1 MKKKYCIGFFVVLF
15 VFVSL
20 LGIGYQVSY
29 QYVMDRQ
36 VARQQDKQR
45 RSVAV
50 KGEAEKNEG
59 YYLAELH
66 GYVVV
71 YLSDQSTIYE
81 FTDIPFE
88 ELPKEVQTS
97 VKQKNMLKQR
107 RNFTHFW
114 KIIPAKKQRGRR
126 KSRNSVRWRKNFW
139 ERIRLWTNKR

>member
-36 VARQQDKQR
+36 MARQQDKQQ

-71 YLSDQSTIYE
+71 YLSDQSTI
-81 FTDIPFE
+81 PFE
-88 ELPKEVQTS
+88 ELPKEVQTN
-97 VKQKNMLKQR
+97 VKQKKYVETEEELYAFLENY
-107 RNFTHFW
+107 
-114 KIIPAKKQRGRR
+114 
-126 KSRNSVRWRKNFW
+126 SS
-139 ERIRLWTNKR
+139 

>member
-1 MKKKYCIGFFVVLF
+1 MKKKYCIGFFVAFF

-88 ELPKEVQTS
+88 ELPKEVQTN
-97 VKQKNMLKQR
+97 VKQKKYVETEEALYAFLENY
-107 RNFTHFW
+107 
-114 KIIPAKKQRGRR
+114 
-126 KSRNSVRWRKNFW
+126 SS
-139 ERIRLWTNKR
+139 

>member
-1 MKKKYCIGFFVVLF
+1 MKKTYCIGFFMALF

-36 VARQQDKQR
+36 AVRQQEAQQ
-45 RSVAV
+45 RSVAA
-50 KGEAEKNEG
+50 KGKAEKNEG

-81 FTDIPFE
+81 FTDILFE
-88 ELPKEVQTS
+88 ELPKEVQTD
-97 VKQKNMLKQR
+97 VKQKKYVKTEEELYAFLENY
-107 RNFTHFW
+107 
-114 KIIPAKKQRGRR
+114 
-126 KSRNSVRWRKNFW
+126 SS
-139 ERIRLWTNKR
+139 

>member
-1 MKKKYCIGFFVVLF
+1 MKKKYCIGFFVAFF

>member
-1 MKKKYCIGFFVVLF
+1 MKKKYCIGFFVAFF

-36 VARQQDKQR
+36 VERQQDQQR

-97 VKQKNMLKQR
+97 VKQKKYVETEEELYAFLENY
-107 RNFTHFW
+107 
-114 KIIPAKKQRGRR
+114 
-126 KSRNSVRWRKNFW
+126 SS
-139 ERIRLWTNKR
+139 

>member
-36 VARQQDKQR
+36 MARQQDKQQ

-88 ELPKEVQTS
+88 ELPKEVQTN
-97 VKQKNMLKQR
+97 VKQKKICLKGGE
-107 RNFTHFW
+107 NLPINEKFF
-114 KIIPAKKQRGRR
+114 IKKKRGLDEI
-126 KSRNSVRWRKNFW
+126 V
-139 ERIRLWTNKR
+139 

>member
-36 VARQQDKQR
+36 MARQQDKQQ

-88 ELPKEVQTS
+88 ELPKD
-97 VKQKNMLKQR
+97 MLKQR

>member
-1 MKKKYCIGFFVVLF
+1 MKKKYCIGFFVALF

-36 VARQQDKQR
+36 KMRQEEEQK

-50 KGEAEKNEG
+50 KGTAEKNEG

-81 FTDIPFE
+81 FTDIVFDT
-88 ELPKEVQTS
+88 LPKEVQTN
-97 VKQKNMLKQR
+97 VKQKKYVKTEEELYAFLENY
-107 RNFTHFW
+107 
-114 KIIPAKKQRGRR
+114 
-126 KSRNSVRWRKNFW
+126 SS
-139 ERIRLWTNKR
+139 

>member
-1 MKKKYCIGFFVVLF
+1 MKKKYCIGFFVALF

-36 VARQQDKQR
+36 TARQQDKQQ

-50 KGEAEKNEG
+50 KGEVEKNEG
-59 YYLAELH
+59 YYLSELH

-71 YLSDQSTIYE
+71 YLSDKSTIYE

-97 VKQKNMLKQR
+97 VKQKKYVETEEELYAFLENY
-107 RNFTHFW
+107 
-114 KIIPAKKQRGRR
+114 
-126 KSRNSVRWRKNFW
+126 SS
-139 ERIRLWTNKR
+139 

>member
-1 MKKKYCIGFFVVLF
+1 MKKGVGLLWRKDTVLAAALF

-36 VARQQDKQR
+36 KMRQEEEQK

-50 KGEAEKNEG
+50 KGTAEKNEG

-81 FTDIPFE
+81 FTDIVFDT
-88 ELPKEVQTS
+88 LPKEVQTN
-97 VKQKNMLKQR
+97 VKQKKYVKTEEELYAFLENY
-107 RNFTHFW
+107 
-114 KIIPAKKQRGRR
+114 
-126 KSRNSVRWRKNFW
+126 SS
-139 ERIRLWTNKR
+139 

>member
-20 LGIGYQVSY
+20 LGMSY

-36 VARQQDKQR
+36 MARQQDKQQ

-88 ELPKEVQTS
+88 ELPKEVQTN
-97 VKQKNMLKQR
+97 VKQKKYVETEEELYAFLENY
-107 RNFTHFW
+107 
-114 KIIPAKKQRGRR
+114 
-126 KSRNSVRWRKNFW
+126 SS
-139 ERIRLWTNKR
+139 

>member
-1 MKKKYCIGFFVVLF
+1 MEKKYCIGFVVVLF

-29 QYVMDRQ
+29 QYVMDSQ
-36 VARQQDKQR
+36 MARQQDKQQ

-88 ELPKEVQTS
+88 ELPKEVQTN
-97 VKQKNMLKQR
+97 VKQKKYVETEEELYAFLENY
-107 RNFTHFW
+107 
-114 KIIPAKKQRGRR
+114 
-126 KSRNSVRWRKNFW
+126 SS
-139 ERIRLWTNKR
+139 

>member
-1 MKKKYCIGFFVVLF
+1 MKKKYCIGFFVAFF

-59 YYLAELH
+59 YYLADCMAMWSSICLIN
-66 GYVVV
+66 
-71 YLSDQSTIYE
+71 LQ
-81 FTDIPFE
+81 FMN
-88 ELPKEVQTS
+88 LQTFRL
-97 VKQKNMLKQR
+97 KNCR
-107 RNFTHFW
+107 
-114 KIIPAKKQRGRR
+114 KKCRQA
-126 KSRNSVRWRKNFW
+126 
-139 ERIRLWTNKR
+139 

>member
-1 MKKKYCIGFFVVLF
+1 MKKKYCIGFFVAFF

-36 VARQQDKQR
+36 MARQQDKQQ

-88 ELPKEVQTS
+88 ELPKEVQTN

>member
-36 VARQQDKQR
+36 MARQQDKQQ

-59 YYLAELH
+59 CLFMSIL
-66 GYVVV
+66 
-71 YLSDQSTIYE
+71 Q
-81 FTDIPFE
+81 
-88 ELPKEVQTS
+88 
-97 VKQKNMLKQR
+97 QKNRFLSPMLFLCPIAKLQILEEKSIR
-107 RNFTHFW
+107 KRLIPQNMNF
-114 KIIPAKKQRGRR
+114 R
-126 KSRNSVRWRKNFW
+126 S
-139 ERIRLWTNKR
+139 

>member
-1 MKKKYCIGFFVVLF
+1 MKKKYCIGFFVALF

-36 VARQQDKQR
+36 MARQQDKQQ

-71 YLSDQSTIYE
+71 YLSDQSTI
-81 FTDIPFE
+81 
-88 ELPKEVQTS
+88 L
-97 VKQKNMLKQR
+97 
-107 RNFTHFW
+107 
-114 KIIPAKKQRGRR
+114 
-126 KSRNSVRWRKNFW
+126 
-139 ERIRLWTNKR
+139 

>member
-1 MKKKYCIGFFVVLF
+1 MKKKYCIGFFVAVFVAFF

-97 VKQKNMLKQR
+97 VKQKKYVETEEELYAFLENY
-107 RNFTHFW
+107 
-114 KIIPAKKQRGRR
+114 
-126 KSRNSVRWRKNFW
+126 SS
-139 ERIRLWTNKR
+139 

>member
-1 MKKKYCIGFFVVLF
+1 MKKKYCIGFFVAFF

-36 VARQQDKQR
+36 MARQQDKQQ

-71 YLSDQSTIYE
+71 YLSDKSTIYE

-97 VKQKNMLKQR
+97 VKQKKYVETEEELYAFLENY
-107 RNFTHFW
+107 
-114 KIIPAKKQRGRR
+114 
-126 KSRNSVRWRKNFW
+126 SS
-139 ERIRLWTNKR
+139 

>member
-36 VARQQDKQR
+36 MARQQDKQQ

-88 ELPKEVQTS
+88 ELPKEVQTN
-97 VKQKNMLKQR
+97 VNQKNMFKQR

>member
-36 VARQQDKQR
+36 MARQQDKQQ

-88 ELPKEVQTS
+88 ELPKEVQTN

-107 RNFTHFW
+107 RNLRISGKLFQLKT
-114 KIIPAKKQRGRR
+114 AGRR
-126 KSRNSVRWRKNFW
+126 KSRNSVRWRKNFG
-139 ERIRLWTNKR
+139 KG

>member
-36 VARQQDKQR
+36 MARQQDKQQ

-88 ELPKEVQTS
+88 ELPKEVQTN

-114 KIIPAKKQRGRR
+114 KIIPAK
-126 KSRNSVRWRKNFW
+126 NSGVDENR
-139 ERIRLWTNKR
+139 EIV

>member
-36 VARQQDKQR
+36 MARQQDKQQ

-88 ELPKEVQTS
+88 ELPKEVQTN
-97 VKQKNMLKQR
+97 VKQHQKAYMD
-107 RNFTHFW
+107 FW